1 VLTLEASDHNSGSLS
16 LEIGGG
22 LGGAH
27 MSLKADG
34 SLLDT
39 ENLTGYTRGESFLC
53 VLSMDDT
60 KVYAD
65 IVMLSDPDTVYS
77 CEHATLP
84 SGVLDKL
91 WVGSD
96 ESGEKQLDGIIGG
109 VTVLIHDS
117 DDGTISQMLDYLSN
131 EHVIDVARNTLGR
144 SYYLKHNLTHG
155 IRRKL
160 YIGTIQG
167 IETEKY

>member
-1 VLTLEASDHNSGSLS
+1 
-16 LEIGGG
+16 
-22 LGGAH
+22 
-27 MSLKADG
+27 
-34 SLLDT
+34 
-39 ENLTGYTRGESFLC
+39 
-53 VLSMDDT
+53 
-60 KVYAD
+60 
-65 IVMLSDPDTVYS
+65 
-77 CEHATLP
+77 
-84 SGVLDKL
+84 VLDKL

-117 DDGTISQMLDYLSN
+117 SDGNISQMLDYLTN
-131 EHVIDVARNTLGR
+131 GHVIDVARNTLGR